1 MHVRLLGTAAGG
13 GFPQWNCGCLNCGTA
28 RSDPRRAV
36 ARMQTC
42 VAVSADGRRWFL
54 VGASPDIR
62 SQIESFPP
70 LRGNGSVRGSAL
82 EGILLAGADLDH
94 VLGLFVLREASR
106 LCILATTAVRRSVRE
121 GLRLDVVLTRY
132 CRLEWLEP
140 PDRLTPLRLADGSP
154 SGLLLDAFP
163 APGKPPRYRE
173 GSADPD
179 PGDCVGYLVED
190 RQTRGRL
197 AILPGVAAIDAPIL
211 RRLHGCD
218 AVLIDGTFWS
228 EHELSES
235 GAGDTTASQMG
246 HLPVGG
252 PGGSLGLV
260 AQLPARRKIY
270 LHINNTNPILL
281 EDSPQRKEVEAAE
294 IEVGW
299 DGLGLVL

>member
-13 GFPQWNCGCLNCGTA
+13 GFPQWNCGCLNCRTA

-154 SGLLLDAFP
+154 SGLLLEAFP
-163 APGKPPRYRE
+163 APASHR
-173 GSADPD
+173 DI
-179 PGDCVGYLVED
+179 
-190 RQTRGRL
+190 GRVRPIRTL
-197 AILPGVAAIDAPIL
+197 AIASATSSKTSRRGAAWPSCPES
-211 RRLHGCD
+211 RRSTRQSCGGC
-218 AVLIDGTFWS
+218 
-228 EHELSES
+228 
-235 GAGDTTASQMG
+235 TAAM
-246 HLPVGG
+246 
-252 PGGSLGLV
+252 
-260 AQLPARRKIY
+260 RC
-270 LHINNTNPILL
+270 
-281 EDSPQRKEVEAAE
+281 
-294 IEVGW
+294 
-299 DGLGLVL
+299 

>member
-13 GFPQWNCGCLNCGTA
+13 GFPQWNCGCLNCRTA

-132 CRLEWLEP
+132 RRLEWLEP

-154 SGLLLDAFP
+154 SGLLLEAFP

-190 RQTRGRL
+190 QQTRGRL

-228 EHELSES
+228 EHELSEV
-235 GAGDTTASQMG
+235 GAGNTPASADGAPAGRGAGRQPG
-246 HLPVGG
+246 IGG
-252 PGGSLGLV
+252 PTPRT
-260 AQLPARRKIY
+260 AKD
-270 LHINNTNPILL
+270 LL
-281 EDSPQRKEVEAAE
+281 AYQ
-294 IEVGW
+294 
-299 DGLGLVL
+299 